1 MEQFL
6 IKARK
11 NDFTTCSFDSFSS
24 FKFIF
29 IGLLL
34 IPHEADGLHRRL
46 VLDPPQSLP
55 IRCAIHILPLLSP
68 GWGKIKSNWCRLNNS
83 AQVFVTRPHFV
94 SAPGELVHSV
104 ARPRFIINSSSSSLI
119 WNPSLRAGDADLVAL
134 AREFLREPLVATKG
148 SCSLWPRFKW
158 TPSAWGRKVI

>member
-119 WNPSLRAGDADLVAL
+119 WNPSLRQATPIWSPWLGNSSANPSWPPKAAAHCGLDLSG
-134 AREFLREPLVATKG
+134 PHQHG
-148 SCSLWPRFKW
+148 G
-158 TPSAWGRKVI
+158 GR